1 MAAAQPSERRARYA
15 EALLF
20 WAITLVICAGAGYG
34 SYRYGRGWIGDR
46 LGNDVKSVLT
56 SDQLA
61 SRVTPEAF
69 DRSPADQGSDA
80 PDEPPKE
87 AVVDVKVASLD
98 DGDKAK
104 LEAERAGAKA
114 AEPDETG
121 DADRPSR
128 ESTEAKDEDDADS
141 RSEPDPER
149 PARTEGRE
157 RASRDEGEESA
168 GRYVVRAGSFRDRAN
183 AERVRQEL
191 RAQGYSPYLT
201 TVVKDNVEYT
211 RVNVGSYDDK
221 EEALKV
227 RGELRGE
234 GYSDAGV
241 STE

>member
-1 MAAAQPSERRARYA
+1 
-15 EALLF
+15 
-20 WAITLVICAGAGYG
+20 
-34 SYRYGRGWIGDR
+34 
-46 LGNDVKSVLT
+46 VKSVLT

-69 DRSPADQGSDA
+69 DRGPADQGSDA
-80 PDEPPKE
+80 PEEPPKE
-87 AVVDVKVASLD
+87 AVVDVKAASLD

-114 AEPDETG
+114 AEPDEAE
-121 DADRPSR
+121 DSDRPAR
-128 ESTEAKDEDDADS
+128 ESTEAEDEDEADS
-141 RSEPDPER
+141 RAEVEGER
-149 PARTEGRE
+149 PARPERPE
-157 RASRDEGEESA
+157 RASRDEGEQSA

-191 RAQGYSPYLT
+191 RAQGYSPYLS

-211 RVNVGSYDDK
+211 RVNVGSYDEKD
-221 EEALKV
+221 EALKV

-241 STE
+241 ATE